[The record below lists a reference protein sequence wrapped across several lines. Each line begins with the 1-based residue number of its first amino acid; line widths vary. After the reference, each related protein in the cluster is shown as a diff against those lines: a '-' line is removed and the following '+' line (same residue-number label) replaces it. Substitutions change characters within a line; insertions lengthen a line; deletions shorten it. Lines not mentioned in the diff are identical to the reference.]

1 MNIFVLDADP
11 LVAAKYHNDR
21 HVVKMILES
30 AQLLSTAHHML
41 DGQGAKRVRGILRPS
56 HQNHPCALWARA
68 NSGAYQWLHGLMGGL
83 LSEYMARY
91 GRQHVYGYPPK
102 ASLYTRLA
110 VEPYDLPK
118 GPAPPF
124 AQAMPLKYR
133 RPDPVAAY
141 RLYYFYEKS
150 HLACW
155 REPASVPDWWDAL
168 GVSEIRRLMKL
179 QLTRKQGALHA
190 HFQSDTK
197 SVAEMVPAR
206 RGHELDH

>member
-30 AQLLSTAHHML
+30 AQLLSNAHHML
-41 DGQGAKRVRGILRPS
+41 NEHTTGGRRPVRGLLRPA
-56 HQNHPCALWARA
+56 NVRHPCAIWAR
-68 NSGAYQWLHGLMGGL
+68 SSTGAYRWLHALMGGL
-83 LSEYMARY
+83 LVEFAARY

-110 VEPYDLPK
+110 AEPLGLPDQ
-118 GPAPPF
+118 PAPAF
-124 AQAMPLKYR
+124 AQAMPLHYR
-133 RPDPVAAY
+133 RPDPVQAY

-155 REPASVPDWWDAL
+155 RAPSSVPDWWDEL
-168 GVSEIRRLMKL
+168 GVTEIRRLMKIR
-179 QLTRKQGALHA
+179 LTQQGARAHESSLLHIP
-190 HFQSDTK
+190 SDPLPER
-197 SVAEMVPAR
+197 SA
-206 RGHELDH
+206 

>member
-30 AQLLSTAHHML
+30 AQLLSTAHHVL
-41 DGQGAKRVRGILRPS
+41 DGQAARRVRGILRPS
-56 HQNHPCALWARA
+56 HQSHPCARWARS
-68 NSGAYQWLHGLMGGL
+68 NSGSYQWLHGLMGGL

-110 VEPYDLPK
+110 VEPYGLPK
-118 GPAPPF
+118 GPLPPF

-133 RPDPVAAY
+133 RPDPVQAY

-155 REPASVPDWWDAL
+155 RAPSSVPPWWDEL
-168 GVSEIRRLMKL
+168 GVTEIRRLMKIRI
-179 QLTRKQGALHA
+179 TRLGASNILH
-190 HFQSDTK
+190 
-197 SVAEMVPAR
+197 VPDDDSSISEKLETR
-206 RGHELDH
+206 Q